1 MNILIPDSWLRE
13 YLKTDATPK
22 QLKDSLSLCGPSIER
37 IRTVGKD
44 TIYDIEITSNRVDMG
59 SVYGIARE
67 AAAILPRF
75 GIQATLIPT
84 PSYAASVGGHHDEAL
99 PLKIVDPQHLCHRIL
114 AIVIDDVTVKPALK
128 HMKDRIEKSG
138 VRSLNN
144 LIDITNYVMLELGH
158 PCHVFD
164 YDRIATGTLVLRKA
178 KPGEKLSTLDN
189 KTCELTKDDVIIDDG
204 TGRIIDLPGIMGTAN
219 SVVTDITKRIV
230 VFIESNDPVTIR
242 RTSMRLGLR
251 SYAATINEKSPDL
264 ELAKTTI
271 RRAISLYEEFAGGRV
286 AGNLID
292 VYPNP
297 AKPKAITI
305 TTGFINERLGVELP
319 QKEIIDILTSLSFDV
334 RADHDAILRIT
345 PPSFRQFDVTIPED
359 IVEEVARLWGYYK
372 LPGRLM
378 TGEIPVSDKPVDL
391 PMEEKIKRSLKYWG
405 YTEVY
410 TYSFISEAMIT
421 KAGMQIADHMKVA
434 NPLTEE
440 IAYMRRSLVPSILC
454 TIEKNQ
460 YQRKNLSLFELSN
473 VYIAK
478 SNDLPAEKG
487 ALLMAKTD
495 SYRHLKGDAE
505 QLLEEIGITDWE
517 IKRFADPQFHPQKAA
532 RFTKNGKAFG
542 TIGSIHPNI
551 LSQFDIKQE
560 VFVAVFWIDELVIC
574 ASPSKHYTA
583 ISPYP
588 SMEEDFTLVLPQ
600 KTEVGRALETIR
612 TLDPIIQETTM
623 KDTYKNTITIQVLY
637 HNPDKNLSSEDTQIV
652 REKILDTLKKQF
664 SITLKT

>member
-1 MNILIPDSWLRE
+1 MNILLPDSWLRE

-22 QLKDSLSLCGPSIER
+22 QLKNSLSLCGPSIER
-37 IRTVGKD
+37 INTVGND
-44 TIYDIEITSNRVDMG
+44 VVYDIEITSNRVDMA

-75 GIQATLIPT
+75 GIKAQLKPLSIAD
-84 PSYAASVGGHHDEAL
+84 PSHQHKSSSL
-99 PLKIVDPQHLCHRIL
+99 PL
-114 AIVIDDVTVKPALK
+114 TVKDDNRLCRRLLAVVMDNVTIKNTP
-128 HMKDRIEKSG
+128 DFIRERVEKSG
-138 VRSLNN
+138 IRSLNN
-144 LIDITNYVMLELGH
+144 LVDITNYVMLELGH

-164 YDRIATGTLVLRKA
+164 YDRIATGKLVLRKA
-178 KPGEKLSTLDN
+178 KPGEKLVTLDN
-189 KTCELTKDDVIIDDG
+189 KTCELTGDDVIIDDG

-219 SVVTDITKRIV
+219 SVVTDETKRIV

-251 SYAATINEKSPDL
+251 SYAATINEKGPDP

-271 RRAISLYEEFAGGRV
+271 HRAIGLYQELSGGRV
-286 AGNLID
+286 AGGLID

-297 AKPKAITI
+297 PKPKPII
-305 TTGFINERLGVELP
+305 VSVDFINERLGIALKE
-319 QKEIIDILTSLSFDV
+319 KEIIEILQSLLFQV
-334 RADHDAILRIT
+334 QGELVIT

-359 IVEEVARLWGYYK
+359 IVEEVARLWGYYR

-378 TGEIPVSDKPVDL
+378 TGEIPVNDKPRDL
-391 PMEEKIKRSLKYWG
+391 SLEEKIKRSLKYWG

-410 TYSFISEAMIT
+410 TYSFISEEMIG
-421 KAGMQIADHMKVA
+421 KAGMRTGDHMKIA

-440 IAYMRRSLVPSILC
+440 IAYMRRSLVPSILSI
-454 TIEKNQ
+454 IEKNQ

-478 SNDLPAEKG
+478 GNDLPGEKG
-487 ALLMAKTD
+487 ILLLAKTT
-495 SYRHLKGDAE
+495 SYLHLKGDTE
-505 QLLEEIGITDWE
+505 QLLEEIGVTDWKIE
-517 IKRFADPQFHPQKAA
+517 RGSDPQFHPQKAA

-551 LSQFDIKQE
+551 LSQFGIKQE
-560 VFVAVFWIDELVIC
+560 VFVAVFWIDELVIHVL
-574 ASPSKHYTA
+574 PSKHYIP

-588 SMEEDFTLVLPQ
+588 PMDEDFTLVLPQ
-600 KTEVGRALETIR
+600 KTEVGRVLETIR
-612 TLDPIIQETTM
+612 TVDPVIQETTL
-623 KDTYKNTITIQVLY
+623 KDTYKNTITIQVIY

-652 REKILDTLKKQF
+652 RGKILDTIKKRF
-664 SITLKT
+664 NITLKT